1 LVATNFHVVA
11 QAAKARVV
19 FEFKDGNTAGVKQID
34 RVDLGT
40 ISPTRGSFSADS
52 RHAVWPGTGGFLG
65 LYEFLLRRSA
75 SIKLLAA
82 ASRRP
87 YDESDRGGARRWE

>member
-1 LVATNFHVVA
+1 MA
-11 QAAKARVV
+11 QTAKARVV

-52 RHAVWPGTGGFLG
+52 RYAVWPGTGGFLG
-65 LYEFLLRRSA
+65 LYEFLTSEPAQPLARSTQPLDA
-75 SIKLLAA
+75 PAPGA
-82 ASRRP
+82 
-87 YDESDRGGARRWE
+87 ESAGAPR